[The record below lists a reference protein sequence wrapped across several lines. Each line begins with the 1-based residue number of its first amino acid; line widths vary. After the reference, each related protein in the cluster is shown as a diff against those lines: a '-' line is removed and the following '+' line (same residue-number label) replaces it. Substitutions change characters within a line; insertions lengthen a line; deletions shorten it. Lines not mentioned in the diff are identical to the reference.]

1 MAQFLRPDSDIT
13 TTSFNTSTGSTF
25 YTLLDEISPSDA
37 DYAWSDNNA
46 NATLEVGLSNPG
58 ATPESGTC
66 TCRYR
71 IAKTN
76 NGTVTGTGS
85 NPPTQGF
92 VYEGATLIASDT
104 NRTPTATWTTY
115 SFTFS
120 TSLVTSFNDLR
131 FRLEVSSTGGRPA
144 DRRGSAVSWAE
155 VETPDG
161 AVTRY
166 VLIT

>member
-25 YTLLDEISPSDA
+25 YTLLDETSPSDT
-37 DYAWSDNNA
+37 DYAWADNNA

-58 ATPESGTC
+58 ATPDSGTC

-85 NPPTQGF
+85 DPLTQGF
-92 VYEGATLIASDT
+92 VYEGATLIANDVSQ
-104 NRTPTATWTTY
+104 TPTGTWTTY

-120 TSLVTSFNDLR
+120 STLVTDFTDLR
-131 FRLEVSSTGGRPA
+131 FRMEVIATGGRPA
-144 DRRGSAVSWAE
+144 DRRGAAVSWAE
-155 VETPDG
+155 IETPDG
-161 AVTRY
+161 AITRY
-166 VLIT
+166 ILIT